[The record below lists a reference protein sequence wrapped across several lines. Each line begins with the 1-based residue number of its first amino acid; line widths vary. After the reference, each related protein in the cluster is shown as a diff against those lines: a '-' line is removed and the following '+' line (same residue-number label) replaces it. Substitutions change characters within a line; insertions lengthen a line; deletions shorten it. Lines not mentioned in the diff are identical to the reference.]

1 MSPTPL
7 RLAVIGAGVMGR
19 SHIERIRTSGECVLA
34 AVCDPDL
41 ALATQAAGDCP
52 VHAGLP
58 ELLRRE
64 RIDGVI
70 IATPNA
76 RHRECGVL
84 CARAGVPMLV
94 EKPIAATT
102 ADGGAL
108 VEAAARHGV
117 PLLVGQHRRHSAYV
131 QRARRVI
138 ERGELGRLVSF
149 TALWFVRKPDDYY
162 EVGWRTRPG
171 GGPVLT
177 NLIHEID
184 LIRHLGGEIE
194 SVYAAGS
201 SAARGLP
208 VEDSVAITLRL
219 AGGALGSIAA
229 SDAAVSPWS
238 YELTTHEN
246 PLYTRTDL
254 NCYFLARHRGVAGV
268 PAADAVAPPRRDRVA
283 APAVGNAPA
292 SGPGGPGRR
301 PARPLLRR
309 DPRPGGAARVR
320 PGRTGDPGRHRGGA
334 AIRRRR
340 PPGQARV
347 LGGPDRHGVMGAGCR
362 AAATTTRWSPRRRRP
377 KQPPVSSLQ
386 VRRR

>member
-7 RLAVIGAGVMGR
+7 RLAVIGAGVMGC
-19 SHIERIRTSGECVLA
+19 SHIERIRTSEECVLA

-41 ALATQAAGDCP
+41 TVATQAAGGCP

-64 RIDGVI
+64 RIDGAI

-84 CARAGVPMLV
+84 CAQAGVPMLV

-108 VEAAARHGV
+108 IEAAARHGV

-131 QRARRVI
+131 QRARKVI

-219 AGGALGSIAA
+219 TGGALGSIAA

-246 PLYTRTDL
+246 PLYTRTDR
-254 NCYFLARHRGVAGV
+254 NCYFLLGTEGSLAFPRLTLWRHPGETGWQHPLSGTPLPVDPV
-268 PAADAVAPPRRDRVA
+268 DPVA
-283 APAVGNAPA
+283 AQLRHFCDVIRGRAEPLVSGPDGLATLAATEAVLQSAGEDRPVRPA
-292 SGPGGPGRR
+292 SS
-301 PARPLLRR
+301 
-309 DPRPGGAARVR
+309 
-320 PGRTGDPGRHRGGA
+320 
-334 AIRRRR
+334 
-340 PPGQARV
+340 
-347 LGGPDRHGVMGAGCR
+347 AGLTVT
-362 AAATTTRWSPRRRRP
+362 A
-377 KQPPVSSLQ
+377 
-386 VRRR
+386 

>member
-7 RLAVIGAGVMGR
+7 RLAVIGAGVMGC

-41 ALATQAAGDCP
+41 ALATQAAGGCP
-52 VHAGLP
+52 VHADLP

-64 RIDGVI
+64 RIDGAI

-84 CARAGVPMLV
+84 CAQAGVPMLV

-131 QRARRVI
+131 QRAREVI

-246 PLYTRTDL
+246 PLYTRTDR
-254 NCYFLARHRGVAGV
+254 NCYFLLGTEGSLAFPRLTLWRHPGETGWQHPLSGTPLPVDPV
-268 PAADAVAPPRRDRVA
+268 DPVA
-283 APAVGNAPA
+283 AQLAHFCEVIRGRAEPLVSGPDALATLAATEAVLQSAGEDRPVRPA
-292 SGPGGPGRR
+292 SS
-301 PARPLLRR
+301 
-309 DPRPGGAARVR
+309 
-320 PGRTGDPGRHRGGA
+320 
-334 AIRRRR
+334 
-340 PPGQARV
+340 
-347 LGGPDRHGVMGAGCR
+347 AGLTVT
-362 AAATTTRWSPRRRRP
+362 A
-377 KQPPVSSLQ
+377 
-386 VRRR
+386 

>member
-1 MSPTPL
+1 MSPAPL
-7 RLAVIGAGVMGR
+7 RLAVIGAGVMGC
-19 SHIERIRTSGECVLA
+19 SHIERIRGSEECVLA

-41 ALATQAAGDCP
+41 ALATQAAGGCP

-64 RIDGVI
+64 RIDGAI

-84 CARAGVPMLV
+84 CSEAGVPMLV

-102 ADGGAL
+102 ADGRAL

-162 EVGWRTRPG
+162 DVRWRTRPG

-184 LIRHLGGEIE
+184 LIRHLCGEIE

-246 PLYTRTDL
+246 PLYTRTDR
-254 NCYFLARHRGVAGV
+254 NCYFLLGTEGSLAFPRLTLWRHPGETGWQHPLSGTHLPVD
-268 PAADAVAPPRRDRVA
+268 AADPVA
-283 APAVGNAPA
+283 AQLSHFCEVIRGSADPLVSGTDGLATLAATEAVLQ
-292 SGPGGPGRR
+292 S
-301 PARPLLRR
+301 AREDSP
-309 DPRPGGAARVR
+309 VR
-320 PGRTGDPGRHRGGA
+320 P
-334 AIRRRR
+334 
-340 PPGQARV
+340 V
-347 LGGPDRHGVMGAGCR
+347 GVNHIPSREGFI
-362 AAATTTRWSPRRRRP
+362 P
-377 KQPPVSSLQ
+377 
-386 VRRR
+386 